1 MWMLLFFALPFLAL
15 AYIGWHVWTLVP
27 LPRLWRGVL
36 IGIGVVCFMMTFLN
50 FSRTTDRMPLWVGQ
64 LVYDIG
70 NSTLFVLLYM
80 PCLST
85 VIAIK
90 NESGRWRWAFFTMA
104 YTIGLAWVVS
114 TLVFQLGSLLL

>member
-1 MWMLLFFALPFLAL
+1 MKYMWMLLFFALPFLAL

-27 LPRLWRGVL
+27 LPRLWRVVL

-80 PCLST
+80 
-85 VIAIK
+85 VIIFLVLT
-90 NESGRWRWAFFTMA
+90 FF
-104 YTIGLAWVVS
+104 
-114 TLVFQLGSLLL
+114 SLLSDAIAYFVSLYREIVYRLY